1 MDKQNALTLRE
12 VQLGEYEVL
21 KKVVKICEEN
31 NFRYFLTYGS
41 MLGAVRHQGIIP
53 WDDDIDIMMPRPDY
67 EKIKKYFL
75 DNEEELKPLKIFDK
89 SVVEKY
95 PHMIIRISDQRYH
108 LIFDNE
114 KDYDIGLFVDIY
126 PIDGVGN
133 DFMAAKK
140 LVKKT
145 KRLASLCFL
154 TGRKSFGVDNTKS
167 IKKMIIKFP
176 AFLWAKLNGNN
187 HYILKLDKLAKTY
200 DYNNSKYVA
209 CVAWPPKIYDKEKIV
224 FTKEIME
231 ETIDWKFENSE
242 FKILKKY
249 DEFLSAN
256 YGDYMTPPS
265 EKGKKTNHTYKAYKR
280 KEKK

>member
-1 MDKQNALTLRE
+1 MDNEPLTFRE
-12 VQLGEYEVL
+12 VQLGEYEIL
-21 KKVVKICEEN
+21 RKVVEICDEN

-67 EKIKKYFL
+67 ERMKKYFL
-75 DNEEELKPLKIFDK
+75 DNEEELKPLKLFDK
-89 SVVEKY
+89 SVVKEY

-108 LIFDNE
+108 LIFENE
-114 KDYDIGLFVDIY
+114 KEYDIGLFVDIY

-133 DFMAAKK
+133 NFEIAKK

-154 TGRKSFGVDNTKS
+154 TGRKSFGVDNTIS
-167 IKKMIIKFP
+167 IKKMLIKFP
-176 AFLWAKLNGNN
+176 AYLWAKLNGNN
-187 HYILKLDKLAKTY
+187 HYILKLNKLAKTY

-209 CVAWPPKIYDKEKIV
+209 CVAWPSFGDDRDIFDKKM
-224 FTKEIME
+224 ME
-231 ETIDWKFENSE
+231 DTIDWKFENSK

-249 DEFLSAN
+249 DNFLSAN
-256 YGDYMTPPS
+256 YGDYMTPPP
-265 EKGKKTNHTYKAYKR
+265 EKERKTNHTYKAYKIER
-280 KEKK
+280 ND